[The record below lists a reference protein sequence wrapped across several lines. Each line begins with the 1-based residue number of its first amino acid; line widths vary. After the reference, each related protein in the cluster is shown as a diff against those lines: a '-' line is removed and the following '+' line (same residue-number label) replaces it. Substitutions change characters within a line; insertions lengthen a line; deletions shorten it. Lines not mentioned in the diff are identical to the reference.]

1 MEGSKGLYGSEV
13 RCRNIWEVL
22 GIIVGLGNAGVTAV
36 IKVCKAWDSLVSH
49 YSSIIMI
56 TQKRKSKGIK
66 TIRDHQI
73 QGK

>member
-36 IKVCKAWDSLVSH
+36 IKVCKAWDSLP
-49 YSSIIMI
+49 
-56 TQKRKSKGIK
+56 
-66 TIRDHQI
+66 
-73 QGK
+73 